1 MCYRGMQELRG
12 VLYSRIL
19 CYEFAENKKWK
30 NRLELDIK
38 RAYKKLQEYWKR
50 DSDCL
55 CHGNCGNLLIL
66 KIAQKKMKEYGIS
79 VEREW
84 DVELMKNAL
93 EEQIVHLLP
102 QEQINFG
109 FMNGYG
115 GILYKCLQDIHATE
129 SHIELI

>member
-55 CHGNCGNLLIL
+55 CHGNCGNFWIWE
-66 KIAQKKMKEYGIS
+66 IAQEKMKEYGIP
-79 VEREW
+79 VKRDR
-84 DVELMKNAL
+84 DVELLKDEL
-93 EEQIVHLLP
+93 E
-102 QEQINFG
+102 EQINFG

-115 GILYKCLQDIHATE
+115 GILYKRSYDTNATKN
-129 SHIELI
+129 HIELI

>member
-1 MCYRGMQELRG
+1 MR
-12 VLYSRIL
+12 
-19 CYEFAENKKWK
+19 EFVDFEN
-30 NRLELDIK
+30 RSE
-38 RAYKKLQEYWKR
+38 
-50 DSDCL
+50 
-55 CHGNCGNLLIL
+55 
-66 KIAQKKMKEYGIS
+66 KMKEYGIS

>member
-55 CHGNCGNLLIL
+55 CHGNCGNFLDLGNRSG
-66 KIAQKKMKEYGIS
+66 EN
-79 VEREW
+79 ERIW
-84 DVELMKNAL
+84 D
-93 EEQIVHLLP
+93 
-102 QEQINFG
+102 
-109 FMNGYG
+109 
-115 GILYKCLQDIHATE
+115 T
-129 SHIELI
+129 S

>member
-30 NRLELDIK
+30 KRLELDIK

-55 CHGNCGNLLIL
+55 CHGNCGNFWIWE
-66 KIAQKKMKEYGIS
+66 IAQEKMKEYGIP
-79 VEREW
+79 VKRDR
-84 DVELMKNAL
+84 DVELLKDEL

-115 GILYKCLQDIHATE
+115 GILYKRSYDTNATKN
-129 SHIELI
+129 HIELI

>member
-1 MCYRGMQELRG
+1 
-12 VLYSRIL
+12 
-19 CYEFAENKKWK
+19 
-30 NRLELDIK
+30 
-38 RAYKKLQEYWKR
+38 
-50 DSDCL
+50 
-55 CHGNCGNLLIL
+55 
-66 KIAQKKMKEYGIS
+66 MKEYGIP
-79 VEREW
+79 VKRDR
-84 DVELMKNAL
+84 DVELPKDEL

>member
-55 CHGNCGNLLIL
+55 CHGNCGNFWIWE
-66 KIAQKKMKEYGIS
+66 IAQEKMKEYGIS
-79 VEREW
+79 IEGEW
-84 DVELMKNAL
+84 DAEFWKSEL
-93 EEQIVHLLP
+93 EEGIIHLLP

-115 GILYKCLQDIHATE
+115 GMLYKQLYNTNAIKNHM
-129 SHIELI
+129 ELI

>member
-38 RAYKKLQEYWKR
+38 RAYKKLQQYWKR

-55 CHGNCGNLLIL
+55 CHGNCGNLWIL
-66 KIAQKKMKEYGIS
+66 RIAQEKMKEYGIS
-79 VEREW
+79 IEGEW
-84 DVELMKNAL
+84 DVELLKSEL
-93 EEQIVHLLP
+93 EEQVVHLLP
-102 QEQINFG
+102 QEQINVG
-109 FMNGYG
+109 FMNGCG
-115 GILYKCLQDIHATE
+115 GMLYKRLHDINTTE
-129 SHIELI
+129 SHIESI

>member
-55 CHGNCGNLLIL
+55 CHGNCGNFWIWE
-66 KIAQKKMKEYGIS
+66 IAQEKMKEYGIP
-79 VEREW
+79 VKRDR
-84 DVELMKNAL
+84 DVELLKDEL

-102 QEQINFG
+102 QE
-109 FMNGYG
+109 
-115 GILYKCLQDIHATE
+115 L
-129 SHIELI
+129 